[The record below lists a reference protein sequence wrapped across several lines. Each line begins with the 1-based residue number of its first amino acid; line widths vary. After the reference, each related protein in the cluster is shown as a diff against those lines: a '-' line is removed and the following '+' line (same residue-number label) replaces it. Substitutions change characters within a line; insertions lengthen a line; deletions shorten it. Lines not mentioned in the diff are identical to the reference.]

1 MQHKHQTRKTMTILK
16 RLVIA
21 GHTVSI
27 VETENTIEIE
37 CPKFAEKAIQAYLE
51 DEGIMEEVL
60 ADRFLK

>member
-1 MQHKHQTRKTMTILK
+1 MRILK

-27 VETENTIEIE
+27 IETEDTIEIE
-37 CPKFAEKAIQAYLE
+37 CPKHIERKIQCYLE

-60 ADRFLK
+60 SDRFLK

>member
-1 MQHKHQTRKTMTILK
+1 MTILK

-27 VETENTIEIE
+27 VETENTIEVE
-37 CPKFAEKAIQAYLE
+37 CPKHIERQVHAYLE

>member
-1 MQHKHQTRKTMTILK
+1 MTILK

-27 VETENTIEIE
+27 VETENTIEVE
-37 CPKFAEKAIQAYLE
+37 CPKSVEKRVQAYLE